1 VGAEV
6 PHLGGTGD
14 VIRPAVTP
22 MQSASIPAL
31 HVRDRRVRV
40 IARLDVKGANLIK
53 GIHLE
58 GLRRVGSPVEF
69 ARRYYDGGI
78 DEILFMDVV
87 ASLYGRDQ
95 MLDIV
100 RATAEHVFAPITV
113 GGGVRSVTDFE
124 ALLRSGADKVAL
136 NTGATKNP
144 ALLQELAVRFGS
156 QSVVLSVEALR
167 VAPGRWEVL
176 TDNGRERTGRD
187 VIAWVQ
193 EAAALGAGEALITSI
208 DKEGTK
214 SGFDIDLMSAVADC
228 VSIPVIASGGMGSVH
243 DFVALASTV
252 DVNGIAIADALH
264 YNRVT
269 LDEIRAA
276 AREMGLDVRSLA

>member
-1 VGAEV
+1 MGAEV
-6 PHLGGTGD
+6 PDLGDAGD
-14 VIRPAVTP
+14 VTGPAVTP
-22 MQSASIPAL
+22 APTATSLPES
-31 HVRDRRVRV
+31 DRRVRM

-58 GLRRVGSPVEF
+58 GLRKVGSPVEF
-69 ARRYYDGGI
+69 ARRYYDEGI

-95 MLDIV
+95 LLEIV
-100 RATAEHVFAPITV
+100 RETAEHVFAPITV
-113 GGGVRSVTDFE
+113 GGGVRSVADFE
-124 ALLRSGADKVAL
+124 DLLRSGADKVAL
-136 NTGATKNP
+136 NTEATKNP
-144 ALLQELAVRFGS
+144 PLLQELAVRFGS

-167 VAPGRWEVL
+167 VAPGRWEAL

-187 VIAWVQ
+187 VIDWVQ

-208 DKEGTK
+208 DREGTR
-214 SGFDIDLMSAVADC
+214 SGFDVDLMRAVAEC
-228 VSIPVIASGGMGSVH
+228 VSIPVIASGGMGSVE
-243 DFVALASTV
+243 DFVALASAV

-276 AREMGLDVRSLA
+276 ARGIGLDVRSDD